1 MASRVFINGRFLTQR
16 PTGVQRFAM
25 ETVRAIDAL
34 LDGPPY
40 SGRVKA
46 ILLCPAGTPDPGL
59 RNIAFRA
66 GGRFKGGYAWEQL
79 DLPGLATGG
88 GSLLGLCNLGP
99 VAKHR
104 QVVVV
109 HDATPRVM
117 PGNFSR
123 GFRLAY
129 RVLIPILARVAAR
142 IVTISAFSRAEI
154 ARWYGIRAATVTLC
168 AEGGEH
174 ILHQPADL
182 AVLARNGLSNR
193 RYFLAVGVG
202 SANKNVET
210 VIAAFK
216 AAGLDDVSLVLT
228 GKRSARVHP
237 TAAAASEP
245 AEYLESDAL
254 CYVGHVSD
262 GELRALYENALA
274 LVYPSR
280 YEGFGLPP
288 VEAMTCG
295 CPVIISDQPALLE
308 VAGDSGAVLVTG
320 MDDVAGLARR
330 LKELATDE
338 SLRLRLAQRGKA
350 HAERFRWS
358 HTAAIL
364 LDHCI
369 AVGR

>member
-40 SGRVKA
+40 SGQVQA
-46 ILLCPAGTPDPGL
+46 TLLCPAGTSDPKL
-59 RNIAFRA
+59 RNVAFSA
-66 GGRFKGGYAWEQL
+66 GGQFKGGYAWEQL
-79 DLPGLATGG
+79 DLPRLAAG

-104 QVVVV
+104 QVIVV

-123 GFRLAY
+123 SFRLAY

-142 IVTISAFSRAEI
+142 IVTISAFSRTEI
-154 ARWYGIRAATVTLC
+154 ARWYGIRASAVTLC

-174 ILHQPADL
+174 IRHQPADL
-182 AVLARNGLSNR
+182 AILARNGLSNR

-210 VIAAFK
+210 VIAAFA
-216 AAGLDDVSLVLT
+216 AAGLPDVSLVLT

-237 TAAAASEP
+237 TAAAASQA
-245 AEYLESDAL
+245 AEYSESDAL

-288 VEAMTCG
+288 VEAMACG
-295 CPVIISDQPALLE
+295 CPVVISDQPALLE

-320 MDDVAGLARR
+320 TDDVAGLARQ
-330 LKELATDE
+330 LKELAADE
-338 SLRLRLAQRGKA
+338 TLRSRLSQRGKA
-350 HAERFRWS
+350 HAERFSWS
-358 HTAAIL
+358 RTAAIL

-369 AVGR
+369 EIGR